1 MTLGSRALAYLKLK
15 QPDQAIADYDAALK
29 LTPQSASSLFG
40 RGVAKRM
47 KGDVSAAG
55 YIAAAQAINAGVA
68 EQFEK
73 YGVPDATMTE

>member
-1 MTLGSRALAYLKLK
+1 MTLASRGLAYLKLK

-47 KGDVSAAG
+47 KGDSTGATD
-55 YIAAAQAINAGVA
+55 IATAEAINASVA
-68 EQFEK
+68 AQFEK
-73 YGVPDATMTE
+73 YGVPTDGG